1 MIAVICMVEA
11 LMSYNALMQVLSPPY
26 VACYFKFNTILSWL
40 IPSLSKQE
48 ALETLCISN

>member
-11 LMSYNALMQVLSPPY
+11 LMSYNALIQVLSPPY
-26 VACYFKFNTILSWL
+26 VTCYFELNTLFAYTV
-40 IPSLSKQE
+40 PNYNKKE